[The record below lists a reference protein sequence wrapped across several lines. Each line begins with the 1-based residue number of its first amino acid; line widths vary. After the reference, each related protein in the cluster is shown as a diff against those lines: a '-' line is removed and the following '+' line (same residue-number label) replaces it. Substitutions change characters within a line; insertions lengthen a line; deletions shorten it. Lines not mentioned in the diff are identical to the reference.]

1 MTKSELENT
10 WLYHEIGRC
19 HLELG
24 SYSEAHEFGE
34 KALQAAKAAEDGM
47 WQLNSAVLVA
57 QAEGRRASIKWRMSD
72 L

>member
-1 MTKSELENT
+1 MTKSDLENT

-24 SYSEAHEFGE
+24 SYTDAHQYGE
-34 KALQAAKAAEDGM
+34 KALEAAKAADDDM

-57 QAEGRRASIKWRMSD
+57 QSEGEISLINSACY
-72 L
+72 